1 MSAMKV
7 KQKTIC
13 FILVTHKIIK
23 KDYGFYANCPE
34 LEVSSQGDTVEEA
47 SNNLKEAVLCYL
59 DTIEELGIRE
69 QIFKEKDIVLHKFPE
84 KANNASVS
92 VPVDK
97 GAFITAT
104 SIPITC

>member
-7 KQKTIC
+7 EQKTIC
-13 FILVTHKIIK
+13 FILVTHRIIK

-47 SNNLKEAVLCYL
+47 DKNLAEAVLCYL

-69 QIFKEKDIVLHKFPE
+69 QIFKEKNIVLHKFLK
-84 KANNASVS
+84 KADNTSVY
-92 VPVDK
+92 VPIDK
-97 GAFITAT
+97 GTYVTAT